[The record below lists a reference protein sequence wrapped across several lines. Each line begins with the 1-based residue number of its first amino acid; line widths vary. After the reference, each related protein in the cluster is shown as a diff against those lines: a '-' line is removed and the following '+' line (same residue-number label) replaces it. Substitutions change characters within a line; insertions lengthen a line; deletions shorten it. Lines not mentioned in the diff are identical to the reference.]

1 MTKHRKKK
9 RRAAKTPIWSSENP
23 NARWVPLESLP
34 LEVWQQILILLP
46 INGFLMQVAQASRI
60 FCEILLHD
68 WRFAHRHMKF
78 FLTTYAEDE
87 DQFYYEILDEQ
98 PNDLPLPY
106 AASMLRSCFTDYSYG
121 NDLLLD
127 SSLYFSVSKH
137 AGEKIVSFLEDFLDT
152 DARAHMLEWMVAW
165 AGISKQ
171 TVMDILRNDKD
182 VPVPRRFMY
191 TAAKNGWTDVG
202 QLLLNRGFK
211 VMPKAG
217 GVLAPVGVLADDS
230 ILTHAVRHGQN
241 EMVALLVQDKQV
253 NMSNHINSLYCL
265 SKSLD
270 IAETL
275 FLAPRV
281 KNGEFLLSIARG
293 DVDAVTKHLDS
304 SANFNHANP
313 NKSCLSVAIHFDQPD
328 VLTVL
333 MQDKRLLLTDSHHQN
348 LLRDSAV
355 GQSWKVFRKLIG
367 HPQSNPFQKK
377 WDLYKLLCS
386 GDTYEEDRLEAFKA
400 FVSRED
406 VKKCMD
412 CARWGVPLQLACEI
426 GAKNLF
432 EYVLA
437 EAGDTVDINRSAVV
451 GAAIKRAST
460 RQSGVQI
467 LKTLARRKL
476 FRPLD
481 TEGTGQ
487 LVSAL
492 RAPTSPLAEYIL
504 SKDQRFFSPAY
515 LQRAFNDACKSKVK
529 SPVETLSQLPG
540 IQIRRGAEGAQALE
554 QTKERIARRW
564 VPIESLPLEIWQQIL
579 ILLPVNMSLM
589 PVAQA
594 ARIFSDILL
603 HDWHFAHM
611 HMKFFATMKI
621 HDAKVFYRDILELR
635 EELPLPYAAS
645 VLRSC
650 FTGGSSTMNVLRYV
664 FQFSRVTRQAGE
676 KIIEFLVD
684 LLDTDSLAHMLEWM
698 ATWDH
703 ISKQPVLEI
712 LRNHTELAVP
722 TRVMYTAAAQGWT
735 DVGEL
740 ILSRGF
746 NVTFKGDGTL
756 DRERLLAHAIR
767 HGHKEMVALLL
778 QDSQIDLSPGNYR
791 LCRLSK
797 SLDIAETLFLD
808 RRVKNGEFLL
818 SIARGD
824 VDAVTKHL
832 DSSATSTLA
841 DPRKVCLLVAIHFDQ
856 PDVLTVLLKD
866 KRLCPTDHHHQ
877 NLLRDSAVAQSWK
890 VFRNLIG
897 HPRSNPFRKEW
908 RLYELLCSGDTYDE
922 DRLEAFK
929 AFVSREDVKQ
939 CMDCARW
946 TVALE
951 FACEIGAMNLLEY
964 VLAEAGDEFDF
975 GCADVI
981 GPAIMHANTRDGGD
995 QMLSILASHKSFR
1008 PRDTLVAYHFVNSM
1022 PIPTSPLAK
1031 YVLSKDQRFFSPVCL
1046 QKAFDDGCKFEMK
1059 GVVEILIQLPGIQ
1072 VSPSQ
1077 SEVVE
1082 SLKHD

>member
-1 MTKHRKKK
+1 MTSGSAPVAAGATSMYAGSGKNMTATAVIADLRSDTVTTPTPEMRRVMAEAIVGDDVYQEDATIQELESLGATLSGHEAALFCATGTMTNQIGIRTLLVAPPYSILADARSHIFNYEASGVAHHSQALIIPVPPAPGFSHLTVEEIEKRMIIDDDIHHAPTRVICLENTLGGEIFPLSELEKISEMAKKHGIKMHLDGARLWNASAATGVDMKTYCQLFDTVSLCLSKGLGAPIGSLLVGSHATIKRARHFRKMFGGGW
-9 RRAAKTPIWSSENP
+9 RQGGILAAAGIHVIKHHFPRLNEDHATAKLLAEKLTSYGFKVTRKVETNMIWFDSSSVGVTGDELQAALASKGVRVFGGSGREQRWVVHHQVTGECVEAVGEALANLFEQRNLNDETSKEETQSSENTDMEFRKP
-23 NARWVPLESLP
+23 QRTLGSPRVPAF
-34 LEVWQQILILLP
+34 
-46 INGFLMQVAQASRI
+46 GAQASRI

-121 NDLLLD
+121 NDILLD

-137 AGEKIVSFLEDFLDT
+137 AGEKIVAFLEDFLDT
-152 DARAHMLEWMVAW
+152 DARAHMLEWMVGW

-313 NKSCLSVAIHFDQPD
+313 NKSCLSVAIHYDQPD

-355 GQSWKVFRKLIG
+355 GQSWKVFRNLIG
-367 HPQSNPFQKK
+367 HPRSNPFQMK
-377 WDLYKLLCS
+377 WKLFKLLCS
-386 GDTYEEDRLEAFKA
+386 GETYAEDRLEAFKA

-412 CARWGVPLQLACEI
+412 CARWGEPLQLACKI
-426 GAKNLF
+426 GAMNLF
-432 EYVLA
+432 KYVLT

-451 GAAIKRAST
+451 GAAIERASA
-460 RQSGVQI
+460 RQSGVQMLKI
-467 LKTLARRKL
+467 LASRKS

-481 TEGTGQ
+481 TEMTGQ
-487 LVSAL
+487 LVSTL
-492 RAPTSPLAEYIL
+492 RAPTSPLAEYVL

-529 SPVETLSQLPG
+529 RAVETLS
-540 IQIRRGAEGAQALE
+540 
-554 QTKERIARRW
+554 
-564 VPIESLPLEIWQQIL
+564 
-579 ILLPVNMSLM
+579 
-589 PVAQA
+589 
-594 ARIFSDILL
+594 
-603 HDWHFAHM
+603 
-611 HMKFFATMKI
+611 
-621 HDAKVFYRDILELR
+621 
-635 EELPLPYAAS
+635 
-645 VLRSC
+645 
-650 FTGGSSTMNVLRYV
+650 
-664 FQFSRVTRQAGE
+664 
-676 KIIEFLVD
+676 
-684 LLDTDSLAHMLEWM
+684 
-698 ATWDH
+698 
-703 ISKQPVLEI
+703 
-712 LRNHTELAVP
+712 
-722 TRVMYTAAAQGWT
+722 
-735 DVGEL
+735 
-740 ILSRGF
+740 
-746 NVTFKGDGTL
+746 
-756 DRERLLAHAIR
+756 
-767 HGHKEMVALLL
+767 
-778 QDSQIDLSPGNYR
+778 
-791 LCRLSK
+791 
-797 SLDIAETLFLD
+797 
-808 RRVKNGEFLL
+808 
-818 SIARGD
+818 
-824 VDAVTKHL
+824 
-832 DSSATSTLA
+832 
-841 DPRKVCLLVAIHFDQ
+841 
-856 PDVLTVLLKD
+856 
-866 KRLCPTDHHHQ
+866 
-877 NLLRDSAVAQSWK
+877 
-890 VFRNLIG
+890 
-897 HPRSNPFRKEW
+897 
-908 RLYELLCSGDTYDE
+908 
-922 DRLEAFK
+922 
-929 AFVSREDVKQ
+929 
-939 CMDCARW
+939 
-946 TVALE
+946 
-951 FACEIGAMNLLEY
+951 
-964 VLAEAGDEFDF
+964 
-975 GCADVI
+975 
-981 GPAIMHANTRDGGD
+981 
-995 QMLSILASHKSFR
+995 
-1008 PRDTLVAYHFVNSM
+1008 
-1022 PIPTSPLAK
+1022 
-1031 YVLSKDQRFFSPVCL
+1031 
-1046 QKAFDDGCKFEMK
+1046 
-1059 GVVEILIQLPGIQ
+1059 QLPGIQ

-1077 SEVVE
+1077 SEVIE
-1082 SLKHD
+1082 SLKK